1 MPLGNCANVTRSL
14 SDKLDRPLTALA
26 SIRMQAHLLMCAG
39 CRAYASQI
47 ATLRAISRGIA
58 GHADIATTPIDD

>member
-26 SIRMQAHLLMCAG
+26 SVRVQAHLLTCTG

-47 ATLRAISRGIA
+47 ATLRAISRRVA
-58 GHADIATTPIDD
+58 GHADAAATQIDD

>member
-14 SDKLDRPLTALA
+14 SDQLDQPLTTLESA
-26 SIRMQAHLLMCAG
+26 RVHAHLLMCAG

-47 ATLRAISRGIA
+47 ATLRAISRRVA
-58 GHADIATTPIDD
+58 GYADVAATPSDD

>member
-1 MPLGNCANVTRSL
+1 MPLGNCANVTRLL

-26 SIRMQAHLLMCAG
+26 SVRVHAHTLTCAG

-47 ATLRAISRGIA
+47 ATLRAILRRVA
-58 GHADIATTPIDD
+58 GHADGAATPIND